1 MKKILLLLLTFLT
14 ACIISHAQEWTPAGE
29 NIRTRWASSVSP
41 DNCHT
46 EYPRPQMV
54 RPQWQNLNGLW
65 DYAISPEDADSMPE
79 NADGQILVPFC
90 VESSLSG
97 VCKRI
102 SENEILWYRTSI
114 VRPSTWDGKKILLHF
129 DAVDWRA
136 EVFID
141 GKQIASHTGGYTAF
155 SVDVTDYLSDTP
167 AELVVK
173 VWDPTDD
180 PKYSIPRGKQVSD
193 PNGIWYTPVTGIW
206 QSVWMEPVN
215 ADAHIEDYNVTTDI
229 ATGEISVT
237 ATCDGAE
244 SGDKIRVDILRP
256 KIGYDTEKPGW
267 SIFRKGR
274 KTVAAG
280 ETATIKIR
288 NPKLW
293 STDKPYLYGVKIS
306 LIRNGK
312 VIDRIQGYTAMR
324 KISGQRDSDGVKRW
338 ALNDKILFQIG
349 PLDQGWWPDGLYTA
363 PSSEALTW
371 DIKATKDL
379 GFNMIRK
386 HIKVEPAQ
394 WYYACDRL
402 GMMVWQD
409 MPSIGYYNGRS
420 QWGQGE
426 DCYGAGT
433 DYWARNESNMANYY
447 KEWGEIIAQLKKFQ
461 SIVVWVPFNEA
472 WGQFDSVRIGK
483 EVERKDPTRTVDY
496 HSGWL
501 DQGEGS
507 FRSLHV
513 YFRPYV
519 FHKDKKNRCVIL
531 SEFGGYGHKVQG
543 HTWGDD
549 TFEYKGFKSREELTE
564 AVVDLYEKQI
574 IPAVSKGLS
583 ASVYTQLSD
592 VEDELNGLVTYD
604 RKVVKMDKEKIRAM
618 SDKLLGK

>member
-14 ACIISHAQEWTPAGE
+14 ACIISNAQEWTPAGE

-324 KISGQRDSDGVKRW
+324 KISGQRDSDGVKRL

-371 DIKATKDL
+371 DVKATKDL
-379 GFNMIRK
+379 GFNMIR
-386 HIKVEPAQ
+386 
-394 WYYACDRL
+394 
-402 GMMVWQD
+402 
-409 MPSIGYYNGRS
+409 
-420 QWGQGE
+420 
-426 DCYGAGT
+426 
-433 DYWARNESNMANYY
+433 
-447 KEWGEIIAQLKKFQ
+447 
-461 SIVVWVPFNEA
+461 
-472 WGQFDSVRIGK
+472 
-483 EVERKDPTRTVDY
+483 
-496 HSGWL
+496 
-501 DQGEGS
+501 
-507 FRSLHV
+507 
-513 YFRPYV
+513 
-519 FHKDKKNRCVIL
+519 
-531 SEFGGYGHKVQG
+531 
-543 HTWGDD
+543 
-549 TFEYKGFKSREELTE
+549 
-564 AVVDLYEKQI
+564 
-574 IPAVSKGLS
+574 
-583 ASVYTQLSD
+583 
-592 VEDELNGLVTYD
+592 
-604 RKVVKMDKEKIRAM
+604 
-618 SDKLLGK
+618 